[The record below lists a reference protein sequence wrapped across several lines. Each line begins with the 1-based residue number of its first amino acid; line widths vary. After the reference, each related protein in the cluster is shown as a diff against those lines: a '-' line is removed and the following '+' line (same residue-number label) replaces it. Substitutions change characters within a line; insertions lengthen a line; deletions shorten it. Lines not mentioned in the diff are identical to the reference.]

1 MMQDDNDWAALQ
13 RSWQAGQSA
22 PAEPAWLK
30 AAVRREQRRA
40 RWEML
45 AEVLISLGC
54 AVVLASWAGT
64 SRGWTAG
71 ILWALVVAAGISPV
85 ITIRLRLATW
95 RGRGDTVTA
104 WRGQLRRQARLGLLL
119 ARLGLV
125 GGPLGLVLGLALG
138 TFGDMSQIDRTL
150 AHGLIGPVG
159 LVILALGWCW
169 ALHEA
174 RRHQRTLRTLAAED
188 ERDEERA

>member
-71 ILWALVVAAGISPV
+71 ILWALVVAAGIS
-85 ITIRLRLATW
+85 

-150 AHGLIGPVG
+150 ARGLIGPVG

-188 ERDEERA
+188 QRDEERA